1 MPGLSFVWA
10 KIRSV
15 YMTGTEINQELQG
28 TLNTAGELTPITINE
43 ARKVLG
49 QSSEYSSGETLA
61 MAVLDFTA
69 IARAYLRN
77 IPKFEVLKPTKVRYN

>member
-1 MPGLSFVWA
+1 M
-10 KIRSV
+10 
-15 YMTGTEINQELQG
+15 YMMGTDTNQELREA
-28 TLNTAGELTPITINE
+28 LNITGELTPITVKE

-49 QSSEYSSGETLA
+49 QSSDYSSGESLA

-77 IPKFEVLKPTKVRYN
+77 IPKFEVLKLT

>member
-1 MPGLSFVWA
+1 M
-10 KIRSV
+10 
-15 YMTGTEINQELQG
+15 YMMGTEIHQELSEAP
-28 TLNTAGELTPITINE
+28 NTTGELTPITIKE

-49 QSSEYSSGETLA
+49 QSSEYSSGEALA

-77 IPKFEVLKPTKVRYN
+77 IPKFEVLKLT

>member
-1 MPGLSFVWA
+1 M
-10 KIRSV
+10 
-15 YMTGTEINQELQG
+15 MGTEIHQELEKALSA
-28 TLNTAGELTPITINE
+28 TGELTPVTVKE

-61 MAVLDFTA
+61 TAVLDFTA

-77 IPKFEVLKPTKVRYN
+77 IPKFEVLKSTKMRYN

>member
-1 MPGLSFVWA
+1 M
-10 KIRSV
+10 
-15 YMTGTEINQELQG
+15 MGTDTNQELREA
-28 TLNTAGELTPITINE
+28 LNITGELTPITVKE

-49 QSSEYSSGETLA
+49 QSSDYSSGESLA

-77 IPKFEVLKPTKVRYN
+77 IPKFEVLKLT

>member
-1 MPGLSFVWA
+1 M
-10 KIRSV
+10 
-15 YMTGTEINQELQG
+15 YMMGTEIHQELEKALSA
-28 TLNTAGELTPITINE
+28 TGELTPVTVKE

-61 MAVLDFTA
+61 TAVLDFTA

-77 IPKFEVLKPTKVRYN
+77 IPKFEVLKSTKMRYN